1 MTSERDIIT
10 NQSTKLRLLEAG
22 TLTLGLDDSQILEVV
37 KWTEPTPLPFAP
49 EVVLGIASVQGR
61 MFTVVDVA
69 RLFDGE
75 PADTRKLIVAL
86 KGDEQLALAVD
97 LADEEANVDELVDH
111 PTSTIAKG
119 VAKIDDKEVVII
131 DHDQLFA
138 GVIRGRERRKRRL

>member
-1 MTSERDIIT
+1 MTSERDIVADE
-10 NQSTKLRLLEAG
+10 STKLRLLESG

-49 EVVLGIASVQGR
+49 DVVLGIASVQGR

-75 PADTRKLIVAL
+75 PSSNRKLMVAL

-97 LADEEANVDELVDH
+97 NADVTANYDQLDDH

-119 VAKIDDKEVVII
+119 VASINGSEIVVI
-131 DHDQLFA
+131 DHEQLFA

>member
-1 MTSERDIIT
+1 MTSERDIVAGE
-10 NQSTKLRLLEAG
+10 STRLRLLEAG
-22 TLTLGLDDSQILEVV
+22 TLTLGLDESQILEVV
-37 KWTEPTPLPFAP
+37 NWTEPTPLPFAP

-69 RLFDGE
+69 RLFDGA
-75 PADTRKLIVAL
+75 PAENRKLIVAL

-97 LADEEANVDELVDH
+97 LATGEANCDQLEGH

-119 VAKIDDKEVVII
+119 VTKIDDKEIVVI